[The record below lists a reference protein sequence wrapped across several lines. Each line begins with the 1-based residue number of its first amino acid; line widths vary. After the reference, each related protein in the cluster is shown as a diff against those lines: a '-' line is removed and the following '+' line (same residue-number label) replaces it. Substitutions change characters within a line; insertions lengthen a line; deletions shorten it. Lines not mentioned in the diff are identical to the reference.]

1 MAVKY
6 AMVAAPRTRARWSL
20 RRRKR
25 AADIAT
31 YVILA
36 LGAAASAFPLLWMA
50 ATAFK
55 PTEEI
60 FSPNL
65 FPTKLTFQHFIA
77 LFQDSDF
84 KTYFLNSFVVS
95 MFTVTVGL
103 LLDSLG
109 GFALAKGK
117 FPGRNVIFWLVLATM
132 MVPFFV
138 VIVPTYVIMSNL
150 QLTNTLTGLVLPFV
164 ASGFGIFIMTQNIKE
179 VPDSLLEAARV
190 DGCGLLRTY
199 WSVVLPVV
207 RPAMGALAVFRFV
220 SSWNSYLFPLIM
232 IREASKMTI
241 PLGIARLKGIAGT
254 VVWGTTMAASLLS
267 VLPILIVFLIMQRQF
282 ISGLTLGSLKE

>member
-1 MAVKY
+1 MSVNPKAIPVS
-6 AMVAAPRTRARWSL
+6 RTARRWSV

-25 AADIAT
+25 AADALT
-31 YVILA
+31 YAILA
-36 LGAAASAFPLLWMA
+36 AGAAISAFPLLWMA

-60 FSPNL
+60 FSANL
-65 FPTKLTFQHFIA
+65 LPTRVTFQHFID
-77 LFQDSDF
+77 LFQGSDF
-84 KTYFLNSFVVS
+84 KTYFLNSALVS
-95 MFTVTVGL
+95 VFTVAAGL

-109 GFALAKGK
+109 GFALAKGR
-117 FPGRNVIFWLVLATM
+117 FPGRNAIFWLVLATM

-138 VIVPTYVIMSNL
+138 IIVPTYVVMSDL

-164 ASGFGIFIMTQNIKE
+164 ASGFGIFIMTQNIKN

-190 DGCGLLRTY
+190 DGCGLLRTF
-199 WSVVLPVV
+199 WSIVLPVV
-207 RPAMGALAVFRFV
+207 RPAMGALAIFRFV
-220 SSWNSYLFPLIM
+220 NSWNSYLFPLIM
-232 IREASKMTI
+232 MREASKMTI

-267 VLPILIVFLIMQRQF
+267 VIPLLIVFLIMQRQF